1 MTVLQAYVWNSHLW
15 ASHTRLSARATSSSS
30 WRMKANRLVHREVYA
45 EVPPKVEYSLTEL
58 GKSLKPPKVR
68 NFRGLHHTFRLLGSS
83 QITSLKVS
91 DASSLLTS
99 LRTVSGFHWFRVFR
113 RHYDVFERHYLCHV
127 GAGQGQAVS
136 GKLRTIV
143 A

>member
-30 WRMKANRLVHREVYA
+30 WRLVHREVYA

-68 NFRGLHHTFRLLGSS
+68 NFRGLHHVFRLLGSI
-83 QITSLKVS
+83 QITPLKVS

-113 RHYDVFERHYLCHV
+113 RHYDVCERHYLCHV
-127 GAGQGQAVS
+127 GAGQGQAAS

-143 A
+143 T

>member
-1 MTVLQAYVWNSHLW
+1 ME
-15 ASHTRLSARATSSSS
+15 
-30 WRMKANRLVHREVYA
+30 ANGLVHREVYA

-68 NFRGLHHTFRLLGSS
+68 NFRGLHHVFRLLGSI
-83 QITSLKVS
+83 QITPLKVS

-113 RHYDVFERHYLCHV
+113 RHYDVCERHYLCHV
-127 GAGQGQAVS
+127 GAGQGQAAS